1 MSIPSS
7 DGPSLSRPPPTD
19 AGLPDLPSES
29 AEDAAAEEARRVD
42 GPGVLLGLS
51 FVAFLIAYAVSGQ
64 RAAGIAFWTVMLG
77 LPALYVVVA
86 ALGTAWTRGRSDEL
100 LRVAT
105 LAVSMAQQQ
114 RSDVVDEERE

>member
-1 MSIPSS
+1 
-7 DGPSLSRPPPTD
+7 
-19 AGLPDLPSES
+19 
-29 AEDAAAEEARRVD
+29 
-42 GPGVLLGLS
+42 
-51 FVAFLIAYAVSGQ
+51 
-64 RAAGIAFWTVMLG
+64 MLG